1 MPVGF
6 KTNFFLRPSPDFDP
20 SSWERDVILPR
31 LSLLRSECGRRS
43 RRRIEAEEEDPRL
56 PRGYVSDPAS
66 GLAYCHVPKAASTFW
81 LEKFARTLHPGMTQ
95 EEMEEILLKRGR
107 KLNPFVLLHHVP
119 IVLKEELL
127 EQQIFSWMILFVLVA
142 AISLLVLL
150 LLLLRL
156 FFIAKGSRSP

>member
-1 MPVGF
+1 MPVVF

-127 EQQIFSWMILFVLVA
+127 EQQFFSWMILSF
-142 AISLLVLL
+142 LLQQFLCWYCCYYFCVCFL
-150 LLLLRL
+150 
-156 FFIAKGSRSP
+156 